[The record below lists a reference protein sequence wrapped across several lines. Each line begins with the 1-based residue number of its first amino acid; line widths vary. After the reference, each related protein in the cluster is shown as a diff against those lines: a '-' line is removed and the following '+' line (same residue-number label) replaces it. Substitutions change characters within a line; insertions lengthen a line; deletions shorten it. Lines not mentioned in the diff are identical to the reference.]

1 MYRLFLD
8 DRPDPD
14 GWNADGAEGAAAN
27 TGRSGAQATRGG
39 GNNNNNV
46 NYIQGTDIPQ
56 QVIVSDPDISGDH
69 CSTLSDAIEVE
80 NFGWW
85 LQNQRQWLLQQ
96 QRAETIQENEATGM
110 IPVSG
115 GGALPNF
122 GPRIDAPPDIV
133 PDVEEVVHES
143 QRAAE
148 SEPAWYNSGPAD
160 IDCAPT
166 NGSTILNSRA
176 YRQEVAPPQ
185 SVQASEARA
194 STRDDFIDNEVEESV
209 AIDRN
214 AKVGDEKEVE
224 EGHSGQIQQQ
234 EHNRIDPPATR
245 NSNSYSKEDFE
256 AIFRALNGEDG
267 PSPGRDKWDTQSITE
282 GAEEP
287 TRPQGPLQA
296 HESRY
301 PVAAEQLVSNV
312 ASLNDS
318 SSSSS
323 NIEPNF
329 QDGSYTEEDIAAI
342 YKALNTEGSV
352 SGGYKLPAPHTSNVS
367 LTLDSHSVP
376 QQTDDIRPKYVSA
389 TIIKPT
395 KRTELGLSLKTA
407 EDGAIEIEKLATN
420 GFLFVSGAPLEAGDQ
435 IICIKTSGGSLPCGS
450 HVGGFNRN
458 EILRLLR
465 KLEGQLTIVAQHAT
479 GNPEQCCSMTSKPH
493 PEFGTGIFFVSGTSE
508 WKQLQVHSI
517 PSNGL
522 FANSLLHP
530 NDQVLSINGVDC
542 SDLDATVA
550 TDIVKSAPRFVKIV
564 TQTTSANLMN
574 AISSTADDP
583 AAFLRSVPEERRSSL
598 GNMFRR

>member
-14 GWNADGAEGAAAN
+14 GWNADGAAEGTAPN
-27 TGRSGAQATRGG
+27 TGRSGAQAPRGG
-39 GNNNNNV
+39 GNTNSNTM
-46 NYIQGTDIPQ
+46 NYLQGTDIPQ
-56 QVIVSDPDISGDH
+56 QVIVDDPDISGDH

-96 QRAETIQENEATGM
+96 QETIQENEATLPEG
-110 IPVSG
+110 V
-115 GGALPNF
+115 LPN
-122 GPRIDAPPDIV
+122 GPIVDGPPEIGSNMEEAIQEHPQQTTESD
-133 PDVEEVVHES
+133 PDRYNSDPGDMDCGPDNGNTLLNSSGYEEVS
-143 QRAAE
+143 QQQRE
-148 SEPAWYNSGPAD
+148 
-160 IDCAPT
+160 
-166 NGSTILNSRA
+166 
-176 YRQEVAPPQ
+176 
-185 SVQASEARA
+185 QASELRA
-194 STRDDFIDNEVEESV
+194 SSRDVSIDNQVEESG
-209 AIDRN
+209 IIEGK
-214 AKVGDEKEVE
+214 AKTEGEEEE
-224 EGHSGQIQQQ
+224 EGRLDPLHQQ
-234 EHNRIDPPATR
+234 ERNRADPPASR
-245 NSNSYSKEDFE
+245 NSNSYSEEDFE
-256 AIFRALNGEDG
+256 AIFRALNVGDG
-267 PSPGRDKWDTQSITE
+267 CSPGRDKWDTQSIAE

-287 TRPQGPLQA
+287 TRPQEPPQA
-296 HESRY
+296 HDSRH
-301 PVAAEQLVSNV
+301 PVAVAQSVTNNV
-312 ASLNDS
+312 ARLDDS
-318 SSSSS
+318 SS
-323 NIEPNF
+323 NVEPNF

-342 YKALNTEGSV
+342 YKVLNTESSV
-352 SGGYKLPAPHTSNVS
+352 SGGEKLPAPQTSA
-367 LTLDSHSVP
+367 LGSHSVP
-376 QQTDDIRPKYVSA
+376 ERPQQTNVIRPKYVSA

-407 EDGAIEIEKLATN
+407 EDGSIEIEKLATN
-420 GFLFVSGAPLEAGDQ
+420 GFLFVSGAPLETGDQ

-450 HVGGFNRN
+450 HVGGFNKN
-458 EILRLLR
+458 EILRLLQ

-517 PSNGL
+517 PPNGL

-530 NDQVLSINGVDC
+530 NDQVLSINDVDC

-550 TDIVKSAPRFVKIV
+550 TDIVKTAPRFVKIV